1 MEMNGEI
8 HIANIREEIDMEY
21 ILLILVVILFTNK
34 QYNDSRKK
42 ETYRKSN
49 IYIYIRRY
57 NIKKDKGKRR
67 EKNSYESIIHKESE
81 ENKDNIIVFINE
93 DKVVSIF

>member
-1 MEMNGEI
+1 MLSYLQISNTMIPG
-8 HIANIREEIDMEY
+8 RKR
-21 ILLILVVILFTNK
+21 LIEKV
-34 QYNDSRKK
+34 
-42 ETYRKSN
+42 

>member
-1 MEMNGEI
+1 
-8 HIANIREEIDMEY
+8 MEY

-49 IYIYIRRY
+49 IYIYI
-57 NIKKDKGKRR
+57 
-67 EKNSYESIIHKESE
+67 KE
-81 ENKDNIIVFINE
+81 DTI
-93 DKVVSIF
+93 

>member
-1 MEMNGEI
+1 MIPG
-8 HIANIREEIDMEY
+8 RKR
-21 ILLILVVILFTNK
+21 LIEKV
-34 QYNDSRKK
+34 
-42 ETYRKSN
+42 

>member
-1 MEMNGEI
+1 
-8 HIANIREEIDMEY
+8 MEY

-49 IYIYIRRY
+49 IYIYIK
-57 NIKKDKGKRR
+57 NIYLKKLPTKQ
-67 EKNSYESIIHKESE
+67 ILFTFC
-81 ENKDNIIVFINE
+81 NKTHI
-93 DKVVSIF
+93 

>member
-1 MEMNGEI
+1 
-8 HIANIREEIDMEY
+8 MEY

-42 ETYRKSN
+42 ETIEKV

>member
-1 MEMNGEI
+1 ME
-8 HIANIREEIDMEY
+8 D

-49 IYIYIRRY
+49 IYIDKRRY

>member
-1 MEMNGEI
+1 MIPG
-8 HIANIREEIDMEY
+8 RKR
-21 ILLILVVILFTNK
+21 LIEKV
-34 QYNDSRKK
+34 
-42 ETYRKSN
+42 
-49 IYIYIRRY
+49 IYIYKRRY

>member
-1 MEMNGEI
+1 
-8 HIANIREEIDMEY
+8 MEY

-49 IYIYIRRY
+49 IYIDKRRY

>member
-1 MEMNGEI
+1 MIPG
-8 HIANIREEIDMEY
+8 RKR
-21 ILLILVVILFTNK
+21 LIEKV
-34 QYNDSRKK
+34 
-42 ETYRKSN
+42 

-57 NIKKDKGKRR
+57 NIKKDKGKRI
-67 EKNSYESIIHKESE
+67 EKKIYESIIHKESE